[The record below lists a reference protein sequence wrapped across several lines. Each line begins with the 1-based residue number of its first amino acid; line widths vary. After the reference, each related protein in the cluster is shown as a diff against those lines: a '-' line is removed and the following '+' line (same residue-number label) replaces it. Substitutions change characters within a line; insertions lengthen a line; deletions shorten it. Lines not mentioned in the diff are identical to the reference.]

1 MTEAVN
7 DFGEGPRAP
16 RRPSPT
22 MRWAIALSAAAHL
35 LIPLVLLTAPPPSEP
50 PAEPEPMVVTLF
62 QPPPPPPPPPPPK
75 PAPVPSPAPAAP
87 APAPPKP
94 PAKPVPRLKVRPTRP
109 APPQVTPVYV
119 APAPVT
125 QPMAT
130 LSDAQLAGALT
141 AGGGGGSG
149 AGEGGGGTGAGG
161 GRCDMVERLQAAL
174 RRNRGIQAA
183 VAQARQG
190 TGGRALH
197 VWNGDWVQNPGQA
210 GKGLAGLRQAI
221 ALEVAFAPAACRAQ
235 PMAGLVLI
243 TLADAPGAPRLA
255 LGDAAW
261 RWSDLLAAH
270 R

>member
-7 DFGEGPRAP
+7 DFGEGPP

-22 MRWAIALSAAAHL
+22 LRWAIALSAAAHL
-35 LIPLVLLTAPPPSEP
+35 LIPLVLLTAPPPPEP

-75 PAPVPSPAPAAP
+75 PTPVASPAPAAP
-87 APAPPKP
+87 APPKP
-94 PAKPVPRLKVRPTRP
+94 PARPSPRLKVRPARP
-109 APPQVTPVYV
+109 APPQVTPLHV

-125 QPMAT
+125 EPMAT

-174 RRNRGIQAA
+174 RRNRGVQAA
-183 VAQARQG
+183 VADARQG
-190 TGGRALH
+190 TGGRALQ
-197 VWNGDWVQNPGQA
+197 VWNGDWVRNPGQA

-221 ALEVAFAPAACRAQ
+221 ALEVAFAPDACRAQ
-235 PMAGLVLI
+235 PMRGLVLI
-243 TLADAPGAPRLA
+243 TLADTPGAPRLV